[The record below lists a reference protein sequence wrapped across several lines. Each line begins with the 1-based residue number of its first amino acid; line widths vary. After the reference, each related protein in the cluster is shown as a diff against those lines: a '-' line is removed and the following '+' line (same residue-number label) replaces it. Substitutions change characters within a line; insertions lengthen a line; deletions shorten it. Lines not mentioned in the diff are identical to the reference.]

1 MSKSLTFYLLN
12 HYQGVII
19 LVYVWYYKLGT
30 FNITNF
36 DFSICLSR
44 KLYRGLHGISPLFRY
59 AYSLQQK
66 FDLLIYFRVLT
77 IQNLGFS
84 LNYWS

>member
-30 FNITNF
+30 FNITIF
-36 DFSICLSR
+36 FFYLLESKTLSGPPWYFSI
-44 KLYRGLHGISPLFRY
+44 I
-59 AYSLQQK
+59 
-66 FDLLIYFRVLT
+66 
-77 IQNLGFS
+77 
-84 LNYWS
+84 

>member
-30 FNITNF
+30 FNIINF

-77 IQNLGFS
+77 IQNLDFS

>member
-1 MSKSLTFYLLN
+1 MYGTINWAHLIS
-12 HYQGVII
+12 QI
-19 LVYVWYYKLGT
+19 LIFLFARVE
-30 FNITNF
+30 NF
-36 DFSICLSR
+36 TG
-44 KLYRGLHGISPLFRY
+44 GLHGISPLFRY

-77 IQNLGFS
+77 IQNLDFS